1 MWKTARSVAWIAG
14 TLLASVVLTIGI
26 HYLSS
31 GLRVHSSAK
40 SSISIVSEGSDYDI
54 WRYIAKS
61 NDAKKA
67 GLKITVKEITDGVQM
82 NKATSQG
89 TVDANA
95 FQSWTYLGAY
105 NKQNPKGKLTAVGTT
120 YLEPMGI
127 YSKKYSNV
135 KDIPEGATIA
145 LANDAAD
152 ESRGLLLL
160 QEAKLIKLKKNFSAL
175 SGVSDIVSNPKQ
187 FKFKTIDDH
196 TGPRILNQI
205 DAVLIS
211 NTIALEGGL
220 HVLTDSIYHEKV
232 DQSTKNNVNVIATSA
247 KNKNSKSIKKLVK
260 LYHQKDIQKYIKQK
274 YYGTKIEVQ
283 KPISYLN

>member
-1 MWKTARSVAWIAG
+1 MWKIFRSISWIIG
-14 TLLASVVLTIGI
+14 TLLAAVILVIGI

-31 GLRVHSSAK
+31 GLRVHSS
-40 SSISIVSEGSDYDI
+40 SQTSISIVSEGSDYDI

-61 NDAKKA
+61 DDAKKA

-89 TVDANA
+89 TVDVNA
-95 FQSWTYLGAY
+95 FQSWTYLEAY
-105 NKQNPKGKLTAVGTT
+105 NKQNPKGKLTAIGTT

-135 KDIPEGATIA
+135 KDLPVGATIA

-160 QEAKLIKLKKNFSAL
+160 QAAGLIKLKKNFTAL
-175 SGVSDIVSNPKQ
+175 SGVSDIASNPKK

-232 DQSTKNNVNVIATSA
+232 DQSTKDNVNVIATSE

-260 LYHQKDIQKYIKQK
+260 LYHQKDIQKHIKQK
-274 YYGTKIEVQ
+274 YFGTKIEVQ